1 MQARILIVEDQA
13 DTRRLIRWALEG
25 SQHRLHEA
33 ANAATALQIAQAL
46 RPDLLLVDVVMP
58 GEIGGLELC
67 AQIRQDPTLADVKLV
82 VLSASAAPHERQ
94 RALDA
99 GANAFLAKPFSPA
112 RLAELIDEV
121 LRA

>member
-1 MQARILIVEDQA
+1 MQARILIVDDQA
-13 DTRRLIRWALEG
+13 DTRRLVRWALED
-25 SQHRLHEA
+25 SKHRLHEA

-67 AQIRQDPTLADVKLV
+67 AQIRQDPTLANVKLL

-99 GANAFLAKPFSPA
+99 GAHAFLAKPFSPA